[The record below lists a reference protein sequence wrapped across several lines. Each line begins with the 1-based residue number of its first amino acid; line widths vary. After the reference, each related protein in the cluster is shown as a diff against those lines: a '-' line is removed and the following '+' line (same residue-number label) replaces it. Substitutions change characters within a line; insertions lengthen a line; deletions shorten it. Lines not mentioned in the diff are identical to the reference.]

1 MYKVQKRD
9 GKVVKFDI
17 SKISDAMKKAFEA
30 EEEQYDDDVIDFM
43 AIKVKSEY
51 KNKIKNEIFQV

>member
-17 SKISDAMKKAFEA
+17 SKISDAMKQKRSN
-30 EEEQYDDDVIDFM
+30 M
-43 AIKVKSEY
+43 MMM
-51 KNKIKNEIFQV
+51 